1 MNDSIEARGSLLLIG
16 GAEDKAGSKTI
27 LKRFV
32 ELAGGRAAR
41 IVIIATASA
50 FHDIVG
56 KRYVTLFTRLGA
68 AQATL
73 LALNERTQASSPAVL
88 AQIEA
93 ATGIF
98 MTGGD
103 QLKITA
109 TLGGTPT
116 ARAIREANRRGAVFG
131 GTSAGASVA
140 SEHMMAYG
148 ASGIAPHKDMMQFA
162 PGLGLVGGVVI
173 DQHFGQR
180 GRTGRLITALAH
192 NPDLIGI
199 GLDEDTAIEIQPNG
213 FLTVL
218 GRGSVLIVDGA
229 GTTWSDIHSVSD
241 HAPLTMFDLRVHIL
255 AQRYHYDLAT
265 RTPHLPNE
273 PAAPMP
279 DFQGVGGE
287 GI

>member
-1 MNDSIEARGSLLLIG
+1 MNDAIPGPLLLIG
-16 GAEDKAGSKTI
+16 GAEDKAGSKVI

-41 IVIIATASA
+41 IVILATASA
-50 FHDIVG
+50 FHDLVG
-56 KRYVTLFTRLGA
+56 KRYVTLFTQLGA
-68 AQATL
+68 AQAIL
-73 LALNERTQASSPAVL
+73 LPLNDRTQANNPAVL
-88 AQIEA
+88 GQIEA

-109 TLGGTPT
+109 LLGGTSA
-116 ARAIREANRRGAVFG
+116 ARAIRQAHNRGVTVG

-162 PGLGLVGGVVI
+162 PGLGLIKGVVI

-192 NPDLIGI
+192 NPDLVGI

-218 GRGSVLIVDGA
+218 GRGSVLIVDAA
-229 GTTWSDIHSVSD
+229 GTTWSDIYTVPD
-241 HAPLTMFDLRVHIL
+241 HAPLTVFDLRVHVL
-255 AQRYHYDLAT
+255 SQRYHYDLAT
-265 RTPHLPNE
+265 RTPHLPHE
-273 PAAPMP
+273 PAAPLP
-279 DFQGVGGE
+279 TNEGLGGE

>member
-1 MNDSIEARGSLLLIG
+1 MNDSFEGRGPLLLIG

-41 IVIIATASA
+41 VVIIATASA

-56 KRYVTLFTRLGA
+56 QRYVTLFTQLGA

-73 LALNERTQASSPAVL
+73 LPLNDRAQASSAAVT
-88 AQIEA
+88 AQLEA

-109 TLGGTPT
+109 LLGGTPA
-116 ARAIREANRRGAVFG
+116 ARKIREANLRGAVVA

-162 PGLGLVGGVVI
+162 PGLGLISGVVI

-218 GRGSVLIVDGA
+218 GRGSVLVVDA
-229 GTTWSDIHSVSD
+229 AATTWSDIYTVSD
-241 HAPLTMFDLRVHIL
+241 YAPLTMFDLRVHVL
-255 AQRYHYDLAT
+255 SQRYHYDLTT
-265 RTPHLPNE
+265 RTPHQPNE
-273 PAAPMP
+273 PAAPLP
-279 DFQGVGGE
+279 TTEGIGGE